1 MNEAEQGVIGCV
13 LIDNSS
19 LYSVYNTL
27 KPEMFESEFCQ
38 DCYAEMLAMYDRG
51 ENINVLSMSQVLE
64 NHKWDSADIISCL
77 NECFCFAPT
86 SVMIKSY
93 ADSIIKMWR
102 SRVAKELFQRVS
114 LLPKDI
120 DGTIAEVLSRL
131 EELQGNQAIRSKSLK
146 QIVKENKGN
155 YFNEHVGE
163 NLVKTGFYKLDDC
176 LGGLEG
182 GDVTVIGARPGVGKS
197 AIVTQ
202 MIGQMA
208 QKGHRIGYFNLEMN
222 ESQVYE
228 RFVSRLAELSL
239 TRVRRAKKF
248 LGGEE
253 EAFNQANEEMSGY
266 DVIISTGSKSINEV
280 KAESR
285 HQRFSVIII
294 DYLQLIKAD
303 RHYGNRASEVGD
315 ISKATKALA
324 RELNVPVIILSQLN
338 RVSESKET
346 KEPTMAELRESGDIE
361 QDASNIILMWNVSEK
376 NRSFKGLK
384 VEKQRQGETMKEGLK
399 FDGDHMRFEERQ
411 ESFDKFLANVRNL
424 EKGKNDFA
432 PVDESDTPFSA
443 GWGG

>member
-13 LIDNSS
+13 LIDNNS
-19 LYSVYNTL
+19 LYDVYNKL
-27 KPEMFESEFCQ
+27 KPEMFSSEFTH

-51 ENINVLSMSQVLE
+51 ENINALSLAQALE
-64 NHKWDSADIISCL
+64 NHKWDLVDINSYL
-77 NECFCFAPT
+77 NECIFSTPT

-93 ADSIIKMWR
+93 ADSVIKMWR
-102 SRVAKELFQRVS
+102 SRVAKELFNHIS
-114 LLPKDI
+114 FAPKDI
-120 DGTIAEVLSRL
+120 DNTISEVLARF
-131 EELQGNQAIRSKSLK
+131 EELQGNKEVRSKSLK
-146 QIVKENKGN
+146 QIVAENKEN

-202 MIGQMA
+202 IIGQMA
-208 QKGHRIGYFNLEMN
+208 KKGYRVGYFNLEMN

-239 TRVRRAKKF
+239 TRVRRAKSF

-253 EAFNQANEEMSGY
+253 ESFNRANDEMCDY
-266 DVIISTGSKSINEV
+266 DVIISTGSKSTSEV
-280 KAESR
+280 RTESS
-285 HQRFSVIII
+285 HQRFDVIII

-303 RHYGNRASEVGD
+303 RRYSNRASEVGD
-315 ISKATKALA
+315 ISKAVKALA
-324 RELNVPVIILSQLN
+324 TELHVPIILLSQLN
-338 RVSESKET
+338 RVSEHNET

-361 QDASNIILMWNVSEK
+361 QDASNIILMWNVSER
-376 NRSFKGLK
+376 NRSYKGLK

-411 ESFDKFLANVRNL
+411 ESFDKFLSFVKNMD
-424 EKGKNDFA
+424 KGTDFTE
-432 PVDESDTPFSA
+432 VDESETPF
-443 GWGG
+443 GEW